1 MNQLYKCLN
10 NIRNDALT
18 VPKHGYNTRRYNLFV
33 TGRPK
38 TDIYGENS
46 IPNRANQ
53 IWSLLPS
60 EIKKIQQTWILLNQ
74 KLIDAVA

>member
-1 MNQLYKCLN
+1 MNQVYKDLN

-18 VPKHGYNTRRYNLFV
+18 VSKHGYNTRHYNLFV

-38 TDIYGENS
+38 TDIYGGNS
-46 IPNRANQ
+46 IPNRANP

-60 EIKKIQQTWILLNQ
+60 EIQKIQQTWILLNQ